1 MTSRDR
7 QPKHPV
13 RLETR
18 PPASDSLGP
27 AAPLLTAADVAAL
40 LQVSVRTV
48 RRLIAA
54 GFLDVIQIGRSVRIA
69 PEALKAMLAAGRN
82 KGG

>member
-1 MTSRDR
+1 VIGSRSIPSALR
-7 QPKHPV
+7 RGLPPRTRSV
-13 RLETR
+13 R
-18 PPASDSLGP
+18 PP
-27 AAPLLTAADVAAL
+27 PLLTAADVAAL

-69 PEALKAMLAAGRN
+69 PEALKAMLAAGRH